1 MVLLAQLAGLA
12 GQGLFNLLPFGDIE
26 QNADDGGLAEVVDA
40 PPVQLDLQ
48 GFPVL
53 MQGTE
58 AGVDIARVLLAR
70 VHQLGDPGAVLGSGK
85 GV

>member
-48 GFPVL
+48 GFPC
-53 MQGTE
+53 
-58 AGVDIARVLLAR
+58 
-70 VHQLGDPGAVLGSGK
+70 
-85 GV
+85 